1 MDITFSWGWF
11 FGGPALIIAAA
22 IFIRFHQ
29 WVADNFGSGVADYE
43 RYKLFAVIAL
53 GVGFAAML
61 NIVPIFLDFVFTM
74 IFGGMRGR

>member
-11 FGGPALIIAAA
+11 FGGLAIIIASAA
-22 IFIRFHQ
+22 FIRFHQ
-29 WVADNFGSGVADYE
+29 WVADNFGSGFGDYE
-43 RYKLFAVIAL
+43 KYKLYGVIAL